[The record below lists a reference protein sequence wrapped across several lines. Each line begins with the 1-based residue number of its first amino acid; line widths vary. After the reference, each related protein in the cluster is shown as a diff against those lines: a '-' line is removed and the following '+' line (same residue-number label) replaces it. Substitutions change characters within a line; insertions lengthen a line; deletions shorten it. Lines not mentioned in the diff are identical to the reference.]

1 MDTSNINQEVINKI
15 FPKGLETPEFW
26 ETKYLKRNLT
36 DKAIVTRIAPS
47 PTGFMHIGGIYAALI
62 SERLAHQD
70 NGIFYLRIED
80 TDKKREVP
88 GATELI
94 IDSLANYDIKIDE
107 GPTKDN
113 KEFGNYGPY
122 KQSEREMIYKSYIKK
137 LLLANL
143 AYPCFSSNEELEA
156 MRELQEKQKIKTGY
170 YGNWAIWRNKSEAE
184 VLTALKEDKPFVI
197 RFRSPGIN
205 DNKIKV
211 EDLLLGKRELPE
223 NDQDIVIM
231 KSDGLPT
238 YHLAH
243 VVDDYLMGTT
253 HVIRGNEWFPSLA
266 LHYQLFKAF
275 NWPLPKYGHIF
286 PIQKLEN
293 SSKRK
298 LSKRKDPEANILYYS
313 SLGYPKQA
321 VIEYLLNLAN
331 SNFEDWR
338 KLNPGNDNRDF
349 KLSLEKLAKSNGPL
363 LDIEKLNNISK
374 EIIAKYS
381 AEKVFNETLSW
392 AKIFKPELATTLEK
406 YPEYSKDIFN
416 IERENVAK
424 VRKDIAKWSD
434 IETEIEYFFDEN
446 FNLDKSEI
454 EKIIPEIT
462 YLDIKNISA
471 AFLESFSESDTNEI
485 WFEKIKKIATNHGF
499 AENNK
504 LYKEN
509 PEKYKGSVA
518 EVAKVIR
525 VLLTGRTQTP
535 DLYSIIKTMGRDRVI
550 KRLSL

>member
-1 MDTSNINQEVINKI
+1 MKNLNINQEIINKL
-15 FPKGLETPEFW
+15 FSKNPESPEFW
-26 ETKYLKRNLT
+26 ERKYPTRNLS
-36 DKAIVTRIAPS
+36 DKAVVSRIAPS
-47 PTGFMHIGGIYAALI
+47 PTGFMHLGGIYAALI
-62 SERLAHQD
+62 SERLAHQN
-70 NGIFYLRIED
+70 NGIFFLRIED
-80 TDKKREVP
+80 TDKKREVS
-88 GATELI
+88 GATDLI
-94 IDSLANYDIKIDE
+94 INSLASYDIKVDE

-113 KEFGNYGPY
+113 QVLGNYGPY

-137 LLLANL
+137 LLLENL
-143 AYPCFSSNEELEA
+143 AYPCFATNEELEK
-156 MRELQEKQKIKTGY
+156 MRSLQEEQKLKTGY
-170 YGNWAIWRNKSEAE
+170 YGKWAIWRDKSELE
-184 VLTALKEDKPFVI
+184 VLTALKEDRSFVI
-197 RFRSPGIN
+197 RFRSPGVN
-205 DNKIKV
+205 NNKIIID
-211 EDLLLGKRELPE
+211 DLLLGKRELPE
-223 NDQDIVIM
+223 NDQDIIIM

-275 NWPLPKYGHIF
+275 NWKLPKYGHIF

-293 SSKRK
+293 NSKRK

-313 SLGYPKQA
+313 QLGYPKTA

-338 KLNPGNDNRDF
+338 KLNPESDNKEF

-381 AEKVFNETLSW
+381 ADQVFREALSW
-392 AKIFKPELATTLEK
+392 AKIFKPELANILEK
-406 YPEYSKDIFN
+406 YPDYSKNIFN
-416 IERENVAK
+416 IERESATK
-424 VRKDIAKWSD
+424 IRKDIAKWSD
-434 IETEIEYFFDEN
+434 IETEIDYFFDDK
-446 FNLDKSEI
+446 FNLNKEEI
-454 EKIIPEIT
+454 EKIIPEIN
-462 YLDIKNISA
+462 YSDIKNISA
-471 AFLESFSESDTNEI
+471 SFLQSFSENDSNEI
-485 WFEKIKKIATNHGF
+485 WFEKIKKISQEHGF

-518 EVAKVIR
+518 DVAKIIR
-525 VLLTGRTQTP
+525 VLLTGKTKTP
-535 DLYSIIKTMGRDRVI
+535 DLYSIIKVMGKDRLV